1 MMGES
6 IEFKTVKNC
15 TLSLE
20 KALKS
25 LENKIVF
32 FLNSND
38 FITDDV
44 YSNVLNPN
52 SSLTAANKTFQ
63 LIEGIKNL
71 IDQDKSSYQVL
82 IDGFT
87 KGGIGYA
94 PIVRILE
101 EEYAKQANMKSCEC
115 ACMCAR

>member
-20 KALKS
+20 KALNS

-32 FLNSND
+32 FLNKNA
-38 FITDDV
+38 FITDNV
-44 YSNVLNPN
+44 YSGVLNPKCL
-52 SSLTAANKTFQ
+52 LTTSNKTYQ
-63 LIEGIKNL
+63 LVEGIKNR
-71 IDQDKSSYQVL
+71 IDQDKNSYQVL

-87 KGGIGYA
+87 QCGIGYA

-101 EEYAKQANMKSCEC
+101 EEYAKQANMQSREC
-115 ACMCAR
+115 ACMCAS

>member
-1 MMGES
+1 MGES

-32 FLNSND
+32 FLNSNG

-44 YSNVLNPN
+44 CSGVLNPKC
-52 SSLTAANKTFQ
+52 SLTTANKTYQ
-63 LIEGIKNL
+63 LIEGIKNR
-71 IDQDKSSYQVL
+71 IDLDKNSYQVL

-87 KGGIGYA
+87 QCGIGYA

-101 EEYAKQANMKSCEC
+101 EEYAKQANMQSREC
-115 ACMCAR
+115 ACMCAS